1 MSPSE
6 PSVRA
11 GQKTGMSFYTE
22 KVPFN
27 YPVWVENV
35 RKSCIHFICPVVYRF
50 LIIDLFAK
58 PVDKCARGPNLTR
71 LVLLLEHLVEDGH
84 EPVLE
89 LAVVIVGHNQVP
101 DAVHAAAP
109 QVRTVHVEVSEVCLT
124 QAFDEVFLDTPC
136 RGDNRADVLVL
147 DEVKD
152 DFA

>member
-1 MSPSE
+1 
-6 PSVRA
+6 
-11 GQKTGMSFYTE
+11 MSFYTE

-35 RKSCIHFICPVVYRF
+35 RKSRIHFICPVVYRF

-89 LAVVIVGHNQVP
+89 LAVVVVWHNEVS
-101 DAVHAAAP
+101 DAVHPTATEGRAVEGK
-109 QVRTVHVEVSEVCLT
+109 VREVGLAE
-124 QAFDEVFLDTPC
+124 AFDEVLLDPAC
-136 RGDNRADVLVL
+136 GGDECTNVLVF
-147 DEVKD
+147 DEM
-152 DFA
+152 